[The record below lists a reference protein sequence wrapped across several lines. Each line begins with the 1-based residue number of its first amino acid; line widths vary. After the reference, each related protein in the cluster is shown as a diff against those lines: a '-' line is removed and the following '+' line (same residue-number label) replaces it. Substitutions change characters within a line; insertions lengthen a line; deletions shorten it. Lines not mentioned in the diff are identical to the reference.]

1 MNNKSLFKK
10 KNPHYTR
17 NMIREQQHQEK
28 EQLSMK
34 SGKVKEDW
42 LGITAIYS
50 YNNIK
55 KNNFNSVESLSTP
68 NALKL

>member
-1 MNNKSLFKK
+1 
-10 KNPHYTR
+10 
-17 NMIREQQHQEK
+17 MIREQQHQEK

-34 SGKVKEDW
+34 SGKVKENW

-68 NALKL
+68 NALK